1 MTHATTPVFY
11 DRSATKTASDS
22 PPAKAPNMAA
32 TVTSTETEATP
43 MSPST
48 PDIRPVRRAVT
59 VDVGSEQA
67 QLRRRTMNPQSTPET
82 PFGEFRRRSST
93 FSDYSLDA
101 ARRNLQ
107 HQILNPASFAS
118 DEQGASE
125 SSTMPLAF
133 ALLPAVA
140 GMFHHKGSDFITDI
154 IMIVLAAVFLH
165 WSLTVPW

>member
-1 MTHATTPVFY
+1 M
-11 DRSATKTASDS
+11 
-22 PPAKAPNMAA
+22 A

-43 MSPST
+43 AMSPST
-48 PDIRPVRRAVT
+48 PDILPVRRAVT
-59 VDVGSEQA
+59 VDEGSQQA
-67 QLRRRTMNPQSTPET
+67 QLRRRANNNPQSTPET

-107 HQILNPASFAS
+107 HEILNPASFAP
-118 DEQGASE
+118 DEQGPSE
-125 SSTMPLAF
+125 SSIMPLAF